1 MKMISSKCGVKSITV
16 KTHAITNAP
25 AIYGP
30 DLPGLRGKQVRN
42 QPPRVETGI
51 DHIANDFHRL
61 YHFFTITADVMFAN
75 GVAFLTT
82 LSRKIRLVTAEHTPT
97 RTAKQLGN
105 DITKVVNMYAR

>member
-1 MKMISSKCGVKSITV
+1 MKYIPVKP
-16 KTHAITNAP
+16 HGITNAL
-25 AIYGP
+25 AIYGT
-30 DLPGLRGKQVRN
+30 DLPGVRGKQVRN
-42 QPPRVETGI
+42 QPPRVETGTENI
-51 DHIANDFHRL
+51 HNYFYQL
-61 YHFFTITADVMFAN
+61 QHFFTLTADVMFAN